1 MIYVKKEWK
10 LITKNCTSCRGTIL
24 ERQNRNKFR
33 KTESQEKWR
42 TNNKTRKHSY
52 TSSTIYSTALETSF
66 LGPSPS
72 RLSRT
77 QFLYPLF
84 FANFTPLLSL
94 ISFNPTPFYFQFAY
108 CNYTS
113 LPFALKWEI

>member
-94 ISFNPTPFYFQFAY
+94 ISLIRLPF
-108 CNYTS
+108 TS
-113 LPFALKWEI
+113 NLLIATILLLPFALKWEI